1 MTKTIT
7 NARAARLAVPEAA
20 ITERFV
26 RSSGPGGQNV
36 NKLATAVE
44 LRVDLDAA
52 GLTADVRERLE
63 RLAGRRLAAG
73 GVLVIRAERF
83 RTQEANRS
91 DARARLAE
99 LVRRAAVAP
108 KKRVKT
114 RPTRA
119 AKERRLEAKQRRS
132 RIKQARGK
140 AGVD

>member
-1 MTKTIT
+1 MTRVTIPE
-7 NARAARLAVPEAA
+7 LAIA
-20 ITERFV
+20 ERFV

-52 GLTADVRERLE
+52 GLDAGVRVRLE
-63 RLAGRRLAAG
+63 RLAGRRLAAS

-99 LVRRAAVAP
+99 LLRRAAVVP

-114 RPTRA
+114 RPSRA
-119 AKERRLEAKQRRS
+119 AKERRLESKQRRG

-140 AGVD
+140 AGLD